1 MSGYTNISTYMIS
14 NNGMSSYYTSSSYA
28 VFLSET
34 AAGRPYTVCLKIIIN
49 GHLVL
54 SFRAD
59 AVSNDSGNITE
70 GYNSLFVCHDPY
82 GDYNYTFANDNG
94 SQAIITDY
102 KKDSS
107 GNWSVSTRNLTTDGI
122 TYFPIGNC
130 ARAHPYPGGYSDA
143 DVVGDFPS
151 SDLSHL
157 NQNGNATGDVVVNTD
172 NTTYVE
178 MWVCSTNQGMAYYT
192 SVDVPSI
199 NLSYV
204 TGIDVPEMCDY
215 RIYLEDGKVKVTG
228 EGIKDVNIITISGI
242 KLNSSNKIPSKG
254 VYVVRVVTDSGNV
267 KVSKLVIKKKNIF
280 VKINIK

>member
-14 NNGMSSYYTSSSYA
+14 NNSMSSYYTSSSYA
-28 VFLSET
+28 VFQSET
-34 AAGRPYTVCLKIIIN
+34 AAGRPYTVYLKN
-49 GHLVL
+49 STSGHVVL
-54 SFRAD
+54 SFRTD
-59 AVSNDSGNITE
+59 AVSDDSGNITE
-70 GYNSLFVCHDPY
+70 GYNGSFVCHDPY

-94 SQAIITDY
+94 FQAIITDY

-107 GNWSVSTRNLTTDGI
+107 GKWSVSTRNLTTDGI

-143 DVVGDFPS
+143 DVIGGFPS
-151 SDLSHL
+151 SGFSHL

-178 MWVCSTNQGMAYYT
+178 MWVCSTNQGMACYT
-192 SVDVPSI
+192 FGDVPTI
-199 NLSYV
+199 NPSYV
-204 TGIDVPEMCDY
+204 IGIDVPEMCDC

-267 KVSKLVIKKKNIF
+267 KVSKLVIK
-280 VKINIK
+280 